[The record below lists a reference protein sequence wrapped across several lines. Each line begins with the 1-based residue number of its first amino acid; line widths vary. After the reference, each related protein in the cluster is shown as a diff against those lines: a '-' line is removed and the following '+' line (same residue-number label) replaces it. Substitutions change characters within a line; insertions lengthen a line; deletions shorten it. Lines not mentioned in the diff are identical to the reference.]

1 MILCFPLSEL
11 FSRGPRGFVNILFL
25 PVWPPFG
32 MGSYGECNHSSEMKR
47 CYVFVLDS
55 SELGATDLVQHVI
68 NTGDHPPKHQ
78 SEK

>member
-11 FSRGPRGFVNILFL
+11 FSCGLRGFVNILFL

-32 MGSYGECNHSSEMKR
+32 MGSYGERSHSSEMKR

-78 SEK
+78 FEK